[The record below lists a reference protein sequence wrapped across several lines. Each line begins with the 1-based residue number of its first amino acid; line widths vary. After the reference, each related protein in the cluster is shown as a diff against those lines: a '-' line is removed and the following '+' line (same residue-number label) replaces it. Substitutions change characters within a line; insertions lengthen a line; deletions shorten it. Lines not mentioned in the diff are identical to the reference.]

1 MQYPYNC
8 FTNITLCNKTF
19 SRNIFPI
26 QKGIT
31 HFRNSNHSQTI
42 CFVFGRTISLFNR
55 MSEKQLPKANKSK
68 QNIANIIGYLTW
80 KTKLIQLRHER

>member
-1 MQYPYNC
+1 MQYPYNRL
-8 FTNITLCNKTF
+8 TNITLCNKTF
-19 SRNIFPI
+19 SRNMFPI

-42 CFVFGRTISLFNR
+42 CFLFVRTILLFNR

-68 QNIANIIGYLTW
+68 QNIGYIIGYLIW
-80 KTKLIQLRHER
+80 KATLIQLW

>member
-1 MQYPYNC
+1 M
-8 FTNITLCNKTF
+8 
-19 SRNIFPI
+19 

-68 QNIANIIGYLTW
+68 QNIAYIIGYLIW
-80 KTKLIQLRHER
+80 KTKLIQLQ